1 MTTCTCE
8 HVAVLT
14 VEGRTRFLPAADA
27 ESARSLAQRM
37 MLAALAQTN
46 WAEQSF
52 QETFRPKA
60 LEYAAESCIDSEVAE
75 IAQLVEDAGALEAEQ
90 IQFSAATRHP
100 DPLVDPSPYPL
111 AVDDR
116 PWELL
121 NGGPVRAGD
130 EVRRDYL
137 GMTTTAVLGRV
148 DGYGALRTAEGGFI
162 GMLDLGTWYV
172 RRPVQELPTEDGAQ
186 IIPARG
192 LIEAVR
198 DGVTYTAVRATYD
211 GLEGVWV
218 GVWRGEGNRVTY
230 VMPAGN
236 ITTDTCKVEE
246 K

>member
-100 DPLVDPSPYPL
+100 DPLVDPSPYPPPWKTAPGSRWTVARRAWVTRCGRICAASSAPPSL
-111 AVDDR
+111 AVC
-116 PWELL
+116 
-121 NGGPVRAGD
+121 A
-130 EVRRDYL
+130 
-137 GMTTTAVLGRV
+137 
-148 DGYGALRTAEGGFI
+148 RTA
-162 GMLDLGTWYV
+162 T
-172 RRPVQELPTEDGAQ
+172 
-186 IIPARG
+186 
-192 LIEAVR
+192 
-198 DGVTYTAVRATYD
+198 
-211 GLEGVWV
+211 
-218 GVWRGEGNRVTY
+218 
-230 VMPAGN
+230 
-236 ITTDTCKVEE
+236 
-246 K
+246 